1 MAEVLVATSKG
12 PEDGEIDREVRNL
25 AVSNIRSIIQRSH
38 DLFLGDG
45 LERNPYIPEPFEPRF
60 SFC

>member
-1 MAEVLVATSKG
+1 MAEVLASEG
-12 PEDGEIDREVRNL
+12 DIDREVRNL